1 MVVRINYRKMFLC
14 ALMACTAT
22 ATPLSSALSQEK
34 YEVEP
39 FAFRAETVRDIG
51 NKFVID
57 PLDYRG
63 EPITAGSFRVTP
75 NLEFEQ
81 EYTQNVLAV
90 SENAESDLIS
100 VITPSIEVKKNFGRH
115 LFTINAESEVRRH
128 WDRTDDNVENHAITL
143 NGNLEAKKTLNIP
156 INLSYR
162 DAHVARINQKRASAS
177 QIVETPLNVK
187 ILGAESGIEYKP
199 NRFALKLLGKYE
211 QVRLTNEDLISG
223 GTLIRDT
230 RDVDVT
236 KTSAEI
242 SYDLKN
248 GFTPFVRATYSDDNY
263 VNEATGA
270 ISRSN
275 DALQILSGADFNYK
289 GLFKGFFGIG
299 LQNRTYD
306 DGRVDNTTDFTLD
319 ANIIWEPIAKTRF
332 MLDAGRETYEDNFLT
347 AALKE
352 TNFEVNWDQE
362 LQHDLF
368 GRLGLRYEH
377 VDFNDLDRTD
387 IRLDASAEILKIINP
402 RLQIGGAY
410 YYTTRDSS
418 IPDLDLKNNA
428 FVLRLKTAL

>member
-1 MVVRINYRKMFLC
+1 MLC
-14 ALMACTAT
+14 VGLV
-22 ATPLSSALSQEK
+22 TPLSSALSQAKYQEK

-39 FAFRAETVRDIG
+39 YAFRAETVRDIG
-51 NKFVID
+51 NKFEIE

-63 EPITAGSFRVTP
+63 EPITAGSFLITP
-75 NLEFEQ
+75 NLDFEQ

-90 SENAESDLIS
+90 SDNEESDLIS
-100 VITPSIEVKKNFGRH
+100 VVTPSIEVNKNFGRH
-115 LFTINAESEVRRH
+115 LFVLNAESEVRRH
-128 WDRTDDNVENHAITL
+128 WDRTDDNVENHIIAL

-156 INLSYR
+156 INISYR
-162 DAHVARINQKRASAS
+162 DAHVPRISQKRASAG

-187 ILGAESGIEYKP
+187 ILEAESGIEYKP

-211 QVRLTNEDLISG
+211 QIRLTNEELISG
-223 GTLIRDT
+223 GTLIRDN

-236 KTSAEI
+236 NVSAEI
-242 SYDLKN
+242 SYDLRN
-248 GFTPFVRATYSDDNY
+248 GFTPFVRTTYADDNY
-263 VNEATGA
+263 VNEPSGT

-275 DALQILSGADFNYK
+275 NALQVLSGANFNYK

-299 LQNRTYD
+299 LQNRSYD
-306 DGRVDNTTDFTLD
+306 DVRVDDTTDFTLD
-319 ANIIWEPIAKTRF
+319 ANLVWEPLAKTRF
-332 MLDAGRETYEDNFLT
+332 MFDAGRETYEDNFLT
-347 AALKE
+347 TALTE

-387 IRLDASAEILKIINP
+387 VRLDASAEILKIINP

-418 IPDLDLKNNA
+418 IPNLDLKNNA